1 MRLAVAVLLIEAAW
15 STSLWAVGSKSDEGA
30 HLFDAGRLPEARS
43 ILETA
48 VHEDPQDALA
58 LFYLGRTLLA
68 QNDPAGAASH
78 FEKAVAL
85 DPTHSPFHLWLG
97 RAWGQLALNSNVF
110 RQASLAPK
118 IKKEFQR
125 AVELDPGNSD
135 ARLDLMEFYI
145 QAPGMMG
152 GSLEQARREAEEIRR
167 IDPLR
172 GYRASGRLLEDGKK
186 IDAAAAEY
194 DHAAQEFPDRLEPVL
209 WAENLWIEKK
219 DFAKAF
225 AAVDAYLARN
235 PSNMPGCYQ
244 LGRLAALSGERREPG
259 AECLK
264 RYLTYAPKADEPGLA
279 WAHVRLG
286 QIQEKTGDKAG
297 ARREYEAA
305 LELDATLKEAR
316 EGLKRVP

>member
-1 MRLAVAVLLIEAAW
+1 VRLAVAILLFEAAW
-15 STSLWAVGSKSDEGA
+15 AVPVWAVASKSDEGM

-48 VHEDPQDALA
+48 VREDPQDALA

-68 QNDPAGAASH
+68 QNDPAVAASH

-125 AVELDPGNSD
+125 AVELDPRNVD
-135 ARLDLMEFYI
+135 ARLDLMEFYV
-145 QAPGMMG
+145 QAPSMMG
-152 GSLEQARREAEEIRR
+152 GSLEQAGRQAEEIRSLDR
-167 IDPLR
+167 MR
-172 GYRASGRLLEDGKK
+172 GYRASGRLLENGKK

-194 DHAAQEFPDRLEPVL
+194 DRAAQEFPESIEPVL

-225 AAVDAYLARN
+225 IAVDAYLARN

-259 AECLK
+259 SECLK
-264 RYLTYAPKADEPGLA
+264 RYLTYSPKPDEPGLA

-286 QIQEKTGDKAG
+286 QIEEKSGDRAA

-305 LELDATLKEAR
+305 LQIDATLKEAR